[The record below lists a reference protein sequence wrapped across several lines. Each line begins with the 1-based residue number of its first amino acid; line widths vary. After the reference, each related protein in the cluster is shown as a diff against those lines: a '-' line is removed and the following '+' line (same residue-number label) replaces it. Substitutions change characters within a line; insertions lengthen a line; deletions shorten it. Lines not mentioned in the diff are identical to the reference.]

1 MTGLANA
8 LPDDVETLKAMLLAE
23 RARGDRL
30 AQIIK
35 ELQRHRFGRRAETL
49 PLDQLELG
57 LEDVQQAEAAAAA
70 ETEKTD
76 PAARSQKAKQR
87 RANRGSLPAHLPR
100 VEMVVDVESKAC
112 PCCSGE
118 LHRIGEDVAERLDI
132 IPAQLRVLVTRRP
145 KYACRACEE
154 GVVQAPAPAR
164 LIEGG
169 LPTEATVAH
178 VVVGKYADHL
188 PLYRQAQIYGRQ
200 GVQLDRSTLADWVGR
215 AAWLLGP
222 VHARLL
228 ERLKASQKL
237 FADET
242 TAPVL
247 DPGRGRTKTGQLWAY
262 ARDDRTWCGPEPPGV
277 AYVYAPDRKAERP
290 IAHLSGFRGVLQVD
304 GYAGYRTLAEK
315 GDVRLAFCWAHVRR
329 RFYELAAAGP
339 APSASEALQRIGELY
354 AVEHDIRGRP
364 ADERRSVRQARSQPV
379 IEALEPWLRA
389 KLEIISQKGKLA
401 EAIRYAM
408 SRWDG
413 LSRFLDDGRVEL
425 DSNVV
430 ERAIRPLA
438 TAESL
443 YAPSSSVC
451 KHWDLVFRLEVTR
464 GAVTPHRPSNAFALK
479 VGGSNLVGRAW
490 DDLLGWQ
497 HAGLDQLADAMA
509 RDAALLRG
517 VSQGQPGPVLVG
529 REVRVDPS
537 DAADRSDTVC
547 GPGLALSRRQTHAV
561 EGGGDVLI
569 RPASRHAPDHSQ
581 RVVRGA
587 AVVAARLR
595 LAKPEF
601 GVLAALPVDDENDL
615 ARRFVDV
622 GGDLVHQRSQQLLA
636 GAHGDASRLPRGP
649 EVLGQAHQI
658 RRRRRGDRF
667 GGRVQSRLAV
677 LNAA

>member
-1 MTGLANA
+1 MNGLANA
-8 LPDDVETLKAMLLAE
+8 LPDDVETLKAMLLSE
-23 RARGDRL
+23 RARADRL
-30 AQIIK
+30 TQIIK

-49 PLDQLELG
+49 PIDQLELG
-57 LEDVQQAEAAAAA
+57 LEDVQQAEAAQAA
-70 ETEKTD
+70 EKEKADPAVRSEKT
-76 PAARSQKAKQR
+76 RQR
-87 RANRGSLPAHLPR
+87 RANRGCLPAHLPR
-100 VEMVVDVESKAC
+100 IEVVVDVESKAC

-118 LHRIGEDVAERLDI
+118 LHRIGEDVSERLDI

-178 VVVGKYADHL
+178 VIVAKYADHL

-215 AAWLLGP
+215 AAWMLGP

-228 ERLKASQKL
+228 ERLKASEKL

-262 ARDDRTWCGPEPPGV
+262 ARDDRSWCGPEPPGV

-290 IAHLSGFRGVLQVD
+290 IAHLSGFKGVLQVD

-339 APSASEALQRIGELY
+339 APIASEALQRIGELY

-364 ADERRSVRQARSQPV
+364 ADERRSVRQARSRPV

-389 KLEIISQKGKLA
+389 KLEIVSQKGKLA
-401 EAIRYAM
+401 EAVRYAM
-408 SRWDG
+408 SRWEG
-413 LSRFLDDGRVEL
+413 LSRFLDDGRIEL

-438 TAESL
+438 LNRKNALFAGSDAGGQHWAVMASL
-443 YAPSSSVC
+443 VETC
-451 KHWDLVFRLEVTR
+451 KLN
-464 GAVTPHRPSNAFALK
+464 AVEPQAY
-479 VGGSNLVGRAW
+479 
-490 DDLLGWQ
+490 
-497 HAGLDQLADAMA
+497 LADVLT
-509 RDAALLRG
+509 RLVNHHPNSRIDELLPW
-517 VSQGQPGPVLVG
+517 SY
-529 REVRVDPS
+529 
-537 DAADRSDTVC
+537 
-547 GPGLALSRRQTHAV
+547 
-561 EGGGDVLI
+561 
-569 RPASRHAPDHSQ
+569 
-581 RVVRGA
+581 
-587 AVVAARLR
+587 VA
-595 LAKPEF
+595 
-601 GVLAALPVDDENDL
+601 
-615 ARRFVDV
+615 
-622 GGDLVHQRSQQLLA
+622 
-636 GAHGDASRLPRGP
+636 
-649 EVLGQAHQI
+649 
-658 RRRRRGDRF
+658 
-667 GGRVQSRLAV
+667 
-677 LNAA
+677 